1 MAFKEILQ
9 ETRGRV
15 SLITLHRPE
24 KLNAWT
30 RRMSDE
36 LLEAFETANHDSGV
50 GAIVVTGAGRAFCAG
65 ADVEQAFGAQLERR
79 LEKQL
84 DEKQPDPDGGD
95 APEVGPWVAAVRR
108 SKPLIAAVNGVA
120 VGVGI
125 TQILPFD
132 LILASREAKV
142 GMFFVRM
149 GLVPELGSS
158 QLLVQRVGFALASEM
173 CLSGR
178 LYKATELEGTGFFNA
193 VVDADELLSEALK
206 RAEEI
211 AANPPA
217 SLQMIKELLSENG
230 TEPDLEAVQQREL
243 KALREAYRTP
253 EHREAV
259 QAFLER
265 RPPDFTKLRD

>member
-1 MAFKEILQ
+1 MSFGEILQ

-15 SLITLHRPE
+15 SVITLHRPE
-24 KLNAWT
+24 RLNAWT
-30 RRMSDE
+30 RTMSNE
-36 LLEAFETANHDSGV
+36 LMEAFEIANGDPGV
-50 GAIVVTGAGRAFCAG
+50 GAIVVTGSGRAFCAG
-65 ADVEQAFGAQLERR
+65 ADVEQAFGAQL
-79 LEKQL
+79 
-84 DEKQPDPDGGD
+84 DEEQSPPEDGD
-95 APEVGPWVAAVRR
+95 EVEVGPWVDAVRR

-120 VGVGI
+120 VGVGV

-132 LILASREAKV
+132 LILASAEAKV

-158 QLLVQRVGFALASEM
+158 QLLVQRVGLSLASEM
-173 CLSGR
+173 CLSGK
-178 LYKATELEGTGFFNA
+178 LYRAAELKGTGFFNA
-193 VVDADELLSEALK
+193 VVEGDELLPEALK

-217 SLQMIKELLSENG
+217 SLQMIKELLSQNG
-230 TEPDLEAVQQREL
+230 SEPNLETVQRREL
-243 KALREAYRTP
+243 SALRKAYRTP

-265 RPPDFTKLRD
+265 RAPDFTKLSG